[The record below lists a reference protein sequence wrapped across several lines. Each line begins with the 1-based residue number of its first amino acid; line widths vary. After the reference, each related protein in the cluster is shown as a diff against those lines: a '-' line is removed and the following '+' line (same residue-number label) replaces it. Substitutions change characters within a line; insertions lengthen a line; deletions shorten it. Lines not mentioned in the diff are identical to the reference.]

1 MNPTPY
7 PHQTTMPDPQDV
19 LEIVDHASTM
29 SDRWLFLAMLVLL
42 LLALFVAI
50 RWIVLYFTK
59 RTDKLEQEIV
69 DVREKHV
76 KYITEEAAKTSS
88 LLDRC
93 LRALERYEK
102 HPLLIFA
109 LISSTLYFTGCAVN
123 VPLGENGCYGEVYAG
138 YRVPMQ
144 REYFN
149 VLEAPVW
156 KDK

>member
-7 PHQTTMPDPQDV
+7 QTTMPEPKDV

-29 SDRWLFLAMLVLL
+29 SDRWLFLAMLLLL

-102 HPLLIFA
+102 LLIFA
-109 LISSTLYFTGCAVN
+109 LISSTLFFSGCAVN
-123 VPLGENGCYGEVYAG
+123 VPLGENGRYGEVYVG
-138 YRVPMQ
+138 YRLPVQ
-144 REYFN
+144 TFN
-149 VLEAPVW
+149 LLETPVW